1 MSTDSQTRLQ
11 ELIGEDYALQHVIGH
26 GGMSTVWLATDT
38 RTNEEVAVKVL
49 RPEFADNTE
58 FLSRFRN
65 EAQASEG
72 IDSPNVVRTF
82 DYRELPDPSGNTFCF
97 IAMEYVRGQTL
108 AERLLHETSIS
119 ESETLDIL
127 EQAAHGLSI
136 IHSMGMVHRD
146 MKPGNLLI
154 AEDGTVKIADFGIA
168 KAAEA
173 VPLTRTGMVVGTAQY
188 VSPEQAQG
196 KQVTAATDVYSL
208 GVVGYEMLAGRR
220 PFAGDSSVSVAIAHI
235 NKQPRPLPPEISQ
248 PTRDLIG
255 VSLRKDPERRY
266 HDGKALALA
275 IADVRKGKRPL
286 PPEPTN
292 ANANAPTQAQQRP
305 PTPRQQATTVMPQG
319 MARGLPNHIGTQQRP
334 VQGPPLPPQ
343 HLQQHRM
350 PQPMPQGMQ
359 QGMQQ
364 RPLATANPQQR
375 PPQRQ
380 NYNQSNNSN
389 TSIYAL
395 LAVLVLAIGAIAVWL
410 ILSFINQP
418 APPSPTTTPAATT
431 KETSSEETPDN
442 TSQQQQIP
450 QNPPAQS
457 TPIIPTQNQVPSQ
470 PSFDEVPPS
479 NANTFPFPTVFPL
492 VPSQSPTTSE
502 VSVPTSSA
510 PAPPTTAQEEV
521 NQQ

>member
-1 MSTDSQTRLQ
+1 MSTDSQVRLQ
-11 ELIGEDYALQHVIGH
+11 ELIGENYALQRVIGH

-49 RPEFADNTE
+49 RPEFADNAE

-97 IAMEYVRGQTL
+97 IAMEYVRGETL
-108 AERLLHETSIS
+108 AERLLQETSIN

-127 EQAAHGLSI
+127 EQAANGLAI

-235 NKQPRPLPPEISQ
+235 NQQPRPLPERISQ

-266 HDGKALALA
+266 QDGKALAEA
-275 IADVRKGKRPL
+275 IAAVRKGNRPL
-286 PPEPTN
+286 LPEPRTNN
-292 ANANAPTQAQQRP
+292 ANIKTQIQRP
-305 PTPRQQATTVMPQG
+305 PTGMQGTAVMS
-319 MARGLPNHIGTQQRP
+319 QRP
-334 VQGPPLPPQ
+334 IQGPQVPPQ
-343 HLQQHRM
+343 H
-350 PQPMPQGMQ
+350 PTN
-359 QGMQQ
+359 MQQ
-364 RPLATANPQQR
+364 RQLPQRHMPPSGSDQNAQRMPVGAGPNAPRRAGQR
-375 PPQRQ
+375 PAYDQSS
-380 NYNQSNNSN
+380 NSNN
-389 TSIYAL
+389 SIYAL
-395 LAVLVLAIGAIAVWL
+395 LAVLVLAIGAVGIWL
-410 ILSFINQP
+410 LLSLMNGG
-418 APPSPTTTPAATT
+418 SNPTTTPSSTQT
-431 KETSSEETPDN
+431 SRSSSSSSEDVSEEVPTQQLPNTQPD
-442 TSQQQQIP
+442 
-450 QNPPAQS
+450 QS
-457 TPIIPTQNQVPSQ
+457 TPIVPQQSQQPIQTQPQITPT
-470 PSFDEVPPS
+470 
-479 NANTFPFPTVFPL
+479 NANTFPFPTAIPFLPT
-492 VPSQSPTTSE
+492 QTPTTVEVPLTSVAPSPPSTGEPEESE
-502 VSVPTSSA
+502 P
-510 PAPPTTAQEEV
+510 
-521 NQQ
+521 

>member
-1 MSTDSQTRLQ
+1 MSTDSQVRLQ

-38 RTNEEVAVKVL
+38 RTDEEVAVKVL
-49 RPEFADNTE
+49 RPEFADNAE

-97 IAMEYVRGQTL
+97 IAMEYVRGETL
-108 AERLLHETSIS
+108 AERLLHDVSIN

-127 EQAAHGLSI
+127 EQAANGLAV

-235 NKQPRPLPPEISQ
+235 NQQPRPLPEQISQ

-266 HDGKALALA
+266 QDGSALAQA
-275 IADVRKGKRPL
+275 IASVRQGNRPL
-286 PPEPTN
+286 PPEPRTNN
-292 ANANAPTQAQQRP
+292 ANSKTHIQQRQP
-305 PTPRQQATTVMPQG
+305 ATGVRQGTSVMPQ
-319 MARGLPNHIGTQQRP
+319 RP
-334 VQGPPLPPQ
+334 IQGPPVPP
-343 HLQQHRM
+343 HPTGGLQQHQLQQRRM
-350 PQPMPQGMQ
+350 QQPMAHGGQNGPSGPTGPGGQRVPS
-359 QGMQQ
+359 QQ
-364 RPLATANPQQR
+364 RSTQR
-375 PPQRQ
+375 PT
-380 NYNQSNNSN
+380 YDQSNSSN
-389 TSIYAL
+389 NSIYAL
-395 LAVLVLAIGAIAVWL
+395 LAVLVLAIGAVGIWL
-410 ILSFINQP
+410 LLSVMN
-418 APPSPTTTPAATT
+418 SGSTPTTTPKSTT
-431 KETSSEETPDN
+431 T
-442 TSQQQQIP
+442 
-450 QNPPAQS
+450 QS
-457 TPIIPTQNQVPSQ
+457 TPSSEDVSEDVPSQ
-470 PSFDEVPPS
+470 QYPS
-479 NANTFPFPTVFPL
+479 NQPNQSVPVAPQQPQQPIQTQPDVVPSNSNTFPFPTALPFL
-492 VPSQSPTTSE
+492 PSQTPTTME
-502 VSVPTSSA
+502 VPTPTSA
-510 PAPPTTAQEEV
+510 APNPPSTGQSEESE
-521 NQQ
+521 Q

>member
-1 MSTDSQTRLQ
+1 MSTDSQVRLQ

-38 RTNEEVAVKVL
+38 RTDEEVAVKVL
-49 RPEFADNTE
+49 RPEFADNAE

-97 IAMEYVRGQTL
+97 IAMEYVRGETL
-108 AERLLHETSIS
+108 AERLLKETSIS
-119 ESETLDIL
+119 EAETLDIL
-127 EQAAHGLSI
+127 EQAANGLAI

-235 NKQPRPLPPEISQ
+235 NKQPRPLPREISQ

-266 HDGKALALA
+266 QDGTALARA
-275 IADVRKGKRPL
+275 IATVRSGKRPL
-286 PPEPTN
+286 LPEPRN
-292 ANANAPTQAQQRP
+292 GMADAKTQTQQRP
-305 PTPRQQATTVMPQG
+305 QPPRQSATTVMP
-319 MARGLPNHIGTQQRP
+319 H
-334 VQGPPLPPQ
+334 GP
-343 HLQQHRM
+343 
-350 PQPMPQGMQ
+350 
-359 QGMQQ
+359 Q
-364 RPLATANPQQR
+364 RPLQNTIQTTQR
-375 PPQRQ
+375 PPQGNLPTHQLQQRRMPQ
-380 NYNQSNNSN
+380 QMQQGQNVQRPPSAPNVPQRAPQRSNYNQSNNN

-410 ILSFINQP
+410 LLSLMDQSTP
-418 APPSPTTTPAATT
+418 RSPTTTPAATSKPST
-431 KETSSEETPDN
+431 SKEAPDTQEDSSYQELPSAPSTQSNPFN
-442 TSQQQQIP
+442 PPSSQQQQQFP
-450 QNPPAQS
+450 SSYVETPTNQNNFP
-457 TPIIPTQNQVPSQ
+457 IPTAFPVPPSQ
-470 PSFDEVPPS
+470 PQV
-479 NANTFPFPTVFPL
+479 
-492 VPSQSPTTSE
+492 TSE
-502 VSVPTSSA
+502 QPVQ
-510 PAPPTTAQEEV
+510 PTTAPSQPTSEPEEV
-521 NQQ
+521 SQQ